1 MKMRKEIRIMIT
13 ALTNETFDAFIQNA
27 DKPVLVDLW
36 ASWCGPCRMLSPL
49 VDQLAEE
56 MADQLTVAKV
66 NVDEAADVAMK
77 FGVSS
82 IPTLLLFKG
91 GELVS
96 KSIGYVPL
104 EDLKAFVAQAL

>member
-1 MKMRKEIRIMIT
+1 MRTRKEIKTMIT

-56 MADQLTVAKV
+56 MADSLTVAKV
-66 NVDEAADVAMK
+66 DVDEAAGVAMK

-82 IPTLLLFKG
+82 IPTLLLFKSG
-91 GELVS
+91 QLVS
-96 KSIGYVPL
+96 KSIGYMPL
-104 EDLKAFVAQAL
+104 ESLKAFVAQAI

>member
-1 MKMRKEIRIMIT
+1 MRMRKEIKKMIT

-49 VDQLAEE
+49 VDQLAED

-66 NVDEAADVAMK
+66 DVDAAPEVAMK
-77 FGVSS
+77 FGVNS

-91 GELVS
+91 GKLVN
-96 KSIGYVPL
+96 KSIGYVPM
-104 EDLKAFVAQAL
+104 ESLKAFVAQAI